1 MIVLDTH
8 VLSELMRPTP
18 EPRVTRWFAGQ
29 ASSSLWTTALTRG
42 ELLHGVWLLPQGRRR
57 VALAAA
63 IEGMFK
69 AEFRER
75 VLAFTSEVAV
85 VWARIV
91 VDRTA
96 MGRPISHVDA
106 QIAAIARSVGAQLAT
121 RNVRDFED
129 CGVDIVNPWAG

>member
-1 MIVLDTH
+1 
-8 VLSELMRPTP
+8 
-18 EPRVTRWFAGQ
+18 
-29 ASSSLWTTALTRG
+29 
-42 ELLHGVWLLPQGRRR
+42 VWLLPQGRRR